1 MPCAA
6 AVRATTQTLVSN
18 RPSQAIRCK
27 LALATL
33 WAVAVLFAFTSPP
46 ASAHAPAAGAGAVHA
61 THAGPTDLESAAAI
75 KKEVAM
81 SGRKWNPAV

>member
-1 MPCAA
+1 
-6 AVRATTQTLVSN
+6 VSN

-33 WAVAVLFAFTSPP
+33 WAVAVLFAFSSPP
-46 ASAHAPAAGAGAVHA
+46 ASAHAPVAGADAGSATQSAWHA
-61 THAGPTDLESAAAI
+61 DRERAAAS
-75 KKEVAM
+75 KREVAM